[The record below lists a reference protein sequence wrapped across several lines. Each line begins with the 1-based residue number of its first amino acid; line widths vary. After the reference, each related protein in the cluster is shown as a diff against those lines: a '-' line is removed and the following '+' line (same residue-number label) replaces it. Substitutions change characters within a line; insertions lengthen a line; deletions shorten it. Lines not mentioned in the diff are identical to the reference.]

1 MTVMKI
7 KTKKKKAQK
16 SVLYKEISNL
26 KIIKTV

>member
-7 KTKKKKAQK
+7 KTKKKAQK
-16 SVLYKEISNL
+16 SVSYKEISNL